1 MLTAICYPVTSEK
14 ILQIMKKLV
23 HLMKI
28 LETISHLV
36 CHSVDLASFGASR
49 KFLQEYDEND
59 TATK

>member
-1 MLTAICYPVTSEK
+1 
-14 ILQIMKKLV
+14 MKKLE

-36 CHSVDLASFGASR
+36 CHSVDLALFGASR